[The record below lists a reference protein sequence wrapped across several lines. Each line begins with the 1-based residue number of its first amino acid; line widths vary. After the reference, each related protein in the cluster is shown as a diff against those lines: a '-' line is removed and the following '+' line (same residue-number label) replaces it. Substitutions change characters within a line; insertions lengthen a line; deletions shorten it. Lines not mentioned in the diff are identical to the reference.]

1 MMTAGH
7 RAAAIQYGRPFR
19 ITLPHPDGASSALER
34 SHGVFCYTLY
44 VPLFMGTPRCGW
56 QASGL
61 RRRWVASGAGER
73 LWVVSGSDRVI
84 RVGACE

>member
-19 ITLPHPDGASSALER
+19 ITLPAPDGASSALER
-34 SHGVFCYTLY
+34 SHGVFCYHLTS
-44 VPLFMGTPRCGW
+44 VVFMGTPRCGW
-56 QASGL
+56 QSPGL
-61 RRRWVASGAGER
+61 QRRWAASGAGGR